1 MPKQNKK
8 INESLLF
15 IRIRIGLFFFIQ
27 YTQGKYFVDDSKLLI
42 DKNVLSNC
50 VEIEL
55 LEKK

>member
-15 IRIRIGLFFFIQ
+15 IRIGLFFFIQ